1 MRVKYLNFQEQWQEE
16 STKLLPIINKVL
28 SSGKYIGINTE
39 DIIKFEK
46 SVAKICSTKNCITLN
61 SGTDALTLA
70 LYVNGI
76 SKNDEVITVSNS
88 YIATVG
94 SIIHLKAK
102 PIFVDVN
109 DDLNMN
115 PKLIERAITKK
126 TKAIMP
132 VHLTGRMCDMK
143 SINNIAK
150 KYKLKVIEDA
160 AQSFGAKFDNK
171 ICGSYNNITCF
182 SAHPLK
188 NLNAI
193 GDAGFIT
200 LNNFNLASR
209 ISKLKNHGLKTRDHL
224 EEFGYNSRLDNL
236 QAAILNFRIKK
247 YNNYINLRRRNA
259 KIYNSI
265 LDKSFVILPEENKKE
280 FNTYHTYIVQVPNRT
295 KLIKYLKFNK
305 IDTYVHYPIPAHMQK
320 YYKKNFKNLMPLP
333 NTEKQSKTILSLPIN
348 HSLNQNKIEFV
359 AKKINYFFKHLS

>member
-1 MRVKYLNFQEQWQEE
+1 MRVKYLNFKEQWLEE
-16 STKLLPIINKVL
+16 SADLLPIINNVL

-39 DIIKFEK
+39 DIIKFENRV
-46 SVAKICSTKNCITLN
+46 SKICNTKKCITLN

-70 LYVNGI
+70 LYANGI
-76 SKNDEVITVSNS
+76 SKDDEVITVSNS

-102 PIFVDVN
+102 PVFVDVN
-109 DDLNMN
+109 DNLNIN
-115 PKLIERAITKK
+115 PQLIESAITKK

-143 SINNIAK
+143 TINSIAK
-150 KYKLKVIEDA
+150 RYKLKIIEDA

-193 GDAGFIT
+193 GDAGFMT
-200 LNNFNLASR
+200 LNNFNLANR

-236 QAAILNFRIKK
+236 QAAILNYRINRYKR
-247 YNNYINLRRRNA
+247 YINLRRVNA

-265 LDKSFVILPEENKKE
+265 IDKSCVILPQEHKKE
-280 FNTYHTYIVQVPNRT
+280 YNTYHTYIIQTPKRT
-295 KLIKYLKFNK
+295 KLINYLK
-305 IDTYVHYPIPAHMQK
+305 
-320 YYKKNFKNLMPLP
+320 YK
-333 NTEKQSKTILSLPIN
+333 
-348 HSLNQNKIEFV
+348 
-359 AKKINYFFKHLS
+359 

>member
-1 MRVKYLNFQEQWQEE
+1 MKVKYLNFKEQWLEE
-16 STKLLPIINKVL
+16 STELLPIINNVL

-39 DIIKFEK
+39 ETIKFEK
-46 SVAKICSTKNCITLN
+46 KVSSICKTKKCITLN

-70 LYVNGI
+70 LHANGV

-109 DDLNMN
+109 DDLNIN
-115 PKLIERAITKK
+115 PKLIESALTKK

-143 SINNIAK
+143 SINSIAK
-150 KYKLKVIEDA
+150 KYKLKIIEDA
-160 AQSFGAKFDNK
+160 AQSFGAKFDDK

-193 GDAGFIT
+193 GDAGFMS
-200 LNNFNLASR
+200 LNNLNLASR
-209 ISKLKNHGLKTRDHL
+209 IAKLKNHGLKSRDTL

-236 QAAILNFRIKK
+236 QAAILNYRIKRYK
-247 YNNYINLRRRNA
+247 RYINLRRRNA
-259 KIYNSI
+259 KTYNLI
-265 LDKSFVILPEENKKE
+265 LNKSFAILPEEKNNE
-280 FNTYHTYIVQVPNRT
+280 FNTYHTYIIQIPKRN
-295 KLIKYLKFNK
+295 KLISYLNSNN
-305 IDTYVHYPIPAHMQK
+305 IDTYIHYPTPAHMQK
-320 YYKKNFKNLMPLP
+320 YYKKNFKNFMQLK

-348 HSLNQNKIEFV
+348 HSLNQNQIEYV
-359 AKKINYFFKHLS
+359 AKKINYFYKYLS